1 MAVTEAPAMVAP
13 AGRRRQS
20 AEYWRGQV
28 EAWRGSGL
36 SQSEY
41 CRRGGVHWYGFR
53 YWKSKVDFERAGE
66 QGTERKLV
74 AVRVPLPGGSGGG
87 QIRIQ
92 VAGRYVVEV
101 AAGFDGSSLRAVI
114 ELLER
119 R

>member
-1 MAVTEAPAMVAP
+1 MAEAEVQGMVEP

-20 AEYWRGQV
+20 EQYWRGQV

-36 SQSEY
+36 TQSEY

-53 YWKSKVDFERAGE
+53 YWKSKVDFELCGGPAAG
-66 QGTERKLV
+66 GKLV
-74 AVRVPLPGGSGGG
+74 AVKVRAEGRAASGE
-87 QIRIQ
+87 IRIR

-101 AAGFDGSSLRAVI
+101 SAGFDGSLLGQVMD
-114 ELLER
+114 LLER

>member
-1 MAVTEAPAMVAP
+1 MAETESPVMVAT

-20 AEYWRGQV
+20 PEYWRGQV
-28 EAWRGSGL
+28 EAWRASGL

-53 YWKSKVDFERAGE
+53 YWKSKTDFERAGE
-66 QGTERKLV
+66 AGGGTKLV
-74 AVRVPLPGGSGGG
+74 EVKVPVRQPAGGG
-87 QIRIQ
+87 PVRIQ
-92 VAGRYVVEV
+92 VAGRYLLEV
-101 AAGFDGSSLRAVI
+101 SPGFDGSTLRSVI